1 MPIYQV
7 RPGMRFGA
15 SNQYSSG
22 DKVKLSPEEAAGFLD
37 KLELVEE
44 TKATDD
50 SGSNDNQ
57 PGSDDLAQ
65 IVPWNGLDPKLVAL
79 LEEAGVT
86 EEMVPTITDE
96 ELTSIDGIG
105 PKALEKIR
113 SAFGGNTE

>member
-22 DKVKLSPEEAAGFLD
+22 DKVKLSFEEAAGFLD
-37 KLELVEE
+37 KLELAEE
-44 TKATDD
+44 SKATDD
-50 SGSNDNQ
+50 S
-57 PGSDDLAQ
+57 GSDDLAQ